1 MPITRGRIE
10 QPHFVTIYGQDG
22 VCKTSI
28 GAGAPDVLMLDSER
42 GTLHLNVAREEIN
55 SYADLD
61 RALDAILAGDKEYA
75 EFKSVCFDS
84 LDWLV
89 SKVYDHVVAT
99 VKHEKGNPV
108 HSIEDYGFGKG
119 YVHAKEVWQK
129 LIAKMQRVRDKG
141 INVILIAHAQV
152 FNIDSPDTTG
162 AYKQFDL
169 KLPRTN
175 NNDIPALFREACD
188 AVLFASWKRLT
199 PKDDPRA
206 IDGGRV
212 LRTQHA
218 PGWAAK
224 NRFGL
229 PDEIALPEFR
239 RGENGLV
246 IPGQEPMLWA
256 AYTDA
261 VAASAVAGPDVTA
274 ILALA
279 EQIPDKATRDKAI
292 AAIKADSKN
301 PVALEKFMVRLK
313 AIVSKGKDATPAPTP
328 AAII

>member
-10 QPHFVTIYGQDG
+10 QPHFITIYGQDG

-28 GAGAPDVLMLDSER
+28 AAGAPDVLMLDSEK
-42 GTLHLNVAREEIN
+42 GTLHLNVAREEIK

-61 RALDAILAGDKEYA
+61 NALDKILASDPEYT
-75 EFKSVCFDS
+75 EFKSVAFDS

-89 SKVYDHVVAT
+89 PKVYEHVCAT
-99 VKHEKGNPV
+99 VKHEKGNPI

-129 LIAKMQRVRDKG
+129 LIAKCQRVREKG
-141 INVILIAHAQV
+141 VNVILIAHAQV

-169 KLPRTN
+169 KLPRTS

-229 PDEIALPEFR
+229 PEEIELPEFKR
-239 RGENGLV
+239 DAAGLV
-246 IPGQEPMLWA
+246 IAGQEPMLWA

-261 VAASAVAGPDVTA
+261 VKASTVAGPDVTA
-274 ILALA
+274 VLALA
-279 EQIPDKATRDKAI
+279 AQIPDLTTREKAI
-292 AAIKADSKN
+292 TAIKADAKN
-301 PVALEKFMVRLK
+301 PVALEKHINRLK
-313 AIVSKGKDATPAPTP
+313 AIVSKGKDATPAPAP
-328 AAII
+328 ALI

>member
-28 GAGAPDVLMLDSER
+28 GAGAPNVLVLDTEKGS
-42 GTLHLNVAREEIN
+42 LHMDLAREEIKT
-55 SYADLD
+55 YANLNT
-61 RALDAILAGDKEYA
+61 ALDKILAGDKEYA
-75 EFKSVCFDS
+75 EFKSIMFDS

-89 SKVYDHVVAT
+89 PQIYTHIVAT
-99 VKHEKGNPV
+99 VKHEKGNAV
-108 HSIEDYGFGKG
+108 DSIEGYGFGKG
-119 YVHAKEVWQK
+119 YVHAREEWQR
-129 LIAKMQRVRDKG
+129 LINKMQRVREKG
-141 INVILIAHAQV
+141 LNVILIAHAQV

-169 KLPRTN
+169 KLPRTS

-199 PKDDPRA
+199 PKEDQRA
-206 IDGGRV
+206 LDGGRV

-229 PDEIALPEFR
+229 PEEISLPEFKR
-239 RGENGLV
+239 DAAGVV
-246 IPGQEPMLWA
+246 IPGQEPTLWA

-261 VAASAVAGPDVTA
+261 VDRSRSAGPDVEA

-279 EQIPDKATRDKAI
+279 AQIPNMETRAKAI
-292 AAIKADSKN
+292 AAIKADAKD
-301 PVALEKFMVRLK
+301 PVALDKHINRLK
-313 AIVSKGKDATPAPTP
+313 AIVSKGKDAIPAP
-328 AAII
+328 ASAVLI